1 MIVLCLGITVVVC
14 LIILCPFFIGKGGR
28 LQAAASVNSKD
39 LLKSEKEALIKRFV
53 EDEAL
58 YLEKKMMAHNWQKRR
73 QYLVNR
79 YIDAAKRLDFLEYQ
93 DKKGE

>member
-1 MIVLCLGITVVVC
+1 MVVLCLVITVLVF

-28 LQAAASVNSKD
+28 LQAAASASSQD
-39 LLKSEKEALIKRFV
+39 LLKSEKEALVKRFV
-53 EDEAL
+53 EDEEL
-58 YLEKKMMAHNWQKRR
+58 YLNKKMMTHNWQKRR